1 MSTSNHVA
9 VKAASATG
17 GIAAVAVVIG
27 AAQLASR
34 AYGVTAGAALIVA
47 VFAACWIF
55 HRVRPALHPV
65 RRPRASIPHQPVM
78 DDCETPARIAA

>member
-1 MSTSNHVA
+1 
-9 VKAASATG
+9 VKLASAACG
-17 GIAAVAVVIG
+17 LAAVAVVIK
-27 AAQLASR
+27 AANLASQ
-34 AYGVTAGAALIVA
+34 AYGVTAGAAVIVT